1 MIVDESKDSLRPM
14 FCELNILTRSDG
26 SAMLTQGRFMVVL
39 KWTIK
44 LRFRFQVKPPSPRP

>member
-39 KWTIK
+39 KWTSK